1 MIRSDPRQESE
12 AAEMKDGTTTV
23 AGMVNASGNG
33 TLPVVETDEEQNAN
47 VNVRTNRLQA
57 AAADLDKPGQSGVG
71 LAKKDQSN
79 DVTQ

>member
-1 MIRSDPRQESE
+1 
-12 AAEMKDGTTTV
+12 MKDGTTTV

-47 VNVRTNRLQA
+47 VNVRTNRVQ
-57 AAADLDKPGQSGVG
+57 ADLDKPGQSSVG
-71 LAKKDQSN
+71 LSRKDQSN